1 MRWPDLRDDNNSNIR
16 DIYSLKPVSFYG
28 YKKSNFQVN
37 QIKVSEMEE
46 RLENPKGFSPASN
59 LRIRKEIMLLQVR
72 VQLLA

>member
-1 MRWPDLRDDNNSNIR
+1 MRLPGLRDDNNSNIQ
-16 DIYSLKPVSFYG
+16 DIFSLKPVFFYG

-37 QIKVSEMEE
+37 QIEGYEMEE

-59 LRIRKEIMLLQVR
+59 FRIGKEIMLLQVR